1 MSSSSTSTSETG
13 YVVLVFL
20 VVIAIM
26 RSRSLRANRDF
37 VLQKGERLRPI
48 MITLLDPII
57 SIFLIGTV
65 LWSLMTR
72 GNGHFLAALI
82 GAAVGI
88 PIGMARARVQFV
100 RAVGTAKSVVFRR
113 SPVEYGLLALLLAL
127 RIAESSISNLHHGV
141 ASYALAALIAL
152 AIAESIARSVAIGV
166 RYHRET
172 TLSE

>member
-1 MSSSSTSTSETG
+1 MSSPSNGSTETD

-26 RSRSLRANRDF
+26 RNRSLRANRDF

-48 MITLLDPII
+48 MITLLDPVI

-72 GNGHFLAALI
+72 SDGHFVAALI
-82 GAAVGI
+82 GAAGGI
-88 PIGMARARVQFV
+88 PIGMARARVQYV

-127 RIAESSISNLHHGV
+127 RIAESSISNLHNGF
-141 ASYALAALIAL
+141 ATYAIAAGAALAV
-152 AIAESIARSVAIGV
+152 AESIARSAAIGV

-172 TLSE
+172 TLAQ

>member
-1 MSSSSTSTSETG
+1 MSSPSNGSTESD

-26 RSRSLRANRDF
+26 RNRSLRANRDF

-48 MITLLDPII
+48 MITLLDPVI

-72 GNGHFLAALI
+72 SDGHFLAALL
-82 GAAVGI
+82 GAAVGV
-88 PIGMARARVQFV
+88 PIGMARARVQYV

-113 SPVEYGLLALLLAL
+113 SNAEYGLIALLVIL
-127 RIAESSISNLHHGV
+127 RIAESSISNLNTGF
-141 ASYALAALIAL
+141 ATYAIAAGAAL
-152 AIAESIARSVAIGV
+152 AIAESIARSAAIGV

-172 TLSE
+172 NFSP